1 MDKNISNKV
10 SIVLMLL
17 VLLTGCKSRKET
29 IKQPASKIIDH
40 SKSDRLNAIHAA
52 EINFNTLAIKAK
64 ADLTVDNNQHD
75 VTMNIRI
82 QKDQIIWV
90 SITAFAGLEV
100 ARALITPDSIKILNR
115 LENTYA
121 SRPFSFIHQFTNKEI
136 GFQTFQ
142 SILVGNAVS
151 EWIGDTTK
159 MSIDGGKTK
168 LSGGG
173 KSLTCNYQFNE
184 WNRPVQ
190 ANLIGENVAQ
200 SLLIHYA
207 DFAIISGKNI
217 SQSVNMQSRVEDKYI
232 QLGLH
237 YAKVSIDEALD
248 FPFVVPKRF
257 SVKN

>member
-1 MDKNISNKV
+1 
-10 SIVLMLL
+10 MLL
-17 VLLTGCKSRKET
+17 ILLMGCKSRKEA
-29 IKQPASKIIDH
+29 IRQPISKAIDY
-40 SKSDRLNAIHAA
+40 SKSLRLNAIHAA

-64 ADLTVDNNQHD
+64 TDLTVDNNQHD

-100 ARALITPDSIKILNR
+100 ARAFITPDSIKILNR
-115 LENTYA
+115 IENTYA
-121 SRPFSFIHQFTNKEI
+121 CRPFSFIHQFTSKEI
-136 GFQTFQ
+136 NFQTFQ

-151 EWIGDTTK
+151 EWVSDTTN
-159 MSIDGGKTK
+159 MNIDGGNTK

-173 KSLTCNYQFNE
+173 KSLSCNYLFNE
-184 WNRPVQ
+184 LNRPVQ
-190 ANLIGENVAQ
+190 ANLIGENTAQ

-207 DFAIISGKNI
+207 DFAMISGKSI
-217 SQSVNMQSRVEDKYI
+217 PHSVNVQSRVDDRYI

-237 YAKVSIDEALD
+237 YVKVGIDEALD

>member
-1 MDKNISNKV
+1 MI
-10 SIVLMLL
+10 LL
-17 VLLTGCKSRKET
+17 VLLMGCKSRKET
-29 IKQPASKIIDH
+29 IKQPVSKGVDHH
-40 SKSDRLNAIHAA
+40 SKSDRLNAIRAA

-64 ADLTVDNNQHD
+64 ADLSVDNNQHD

-136 GFQTFQ
+136 SFQTFQ

-190 ANLIGENVAQ
+190 ANLIGENVVQ

-217 SQSVNMQSRVEDKYI
+217 PQFVDMQSRVEDRYI

-237 YAKVSIDEALD
+237 YARVGIDEVLE